1 MKERAK
7 TGIHFSMAFLL
18 MVLCFMLL
26 SGCVSYKNKTKKITE
41 AYRAGE
47 FDATQKMLSEIA
59 RKKAKGENRDKG
71 NDALLWRLEEAISFR
86 TCQNLEES
94 SALLAGADQ
103 MIREFE
109 ERSADIH
116 LGQETLSAFSNP
128 ANIVYE
134 GWTTDRI
141 MASTYLGLDHIILGN
156 SEQARIHLNKAYQRQ
171 QDAVRKNAKRIEK
184 EQKEIKNNSQAA
196 PAVRDSEVQSKTKKL
211 YTNLNALEPVADYV
225 NPFTSYLRGIFFLI
239 YSTDTSDLEISH
251 KALEQAASFAPNNK
265 YVKENLELVESLLNG
280 KSATRR
286 NITYIIFE
294 NGQAPY
300 LDQTRIDLPLPID
313 GGIYPVSVAFPVFQT
328 YPGQNNSLRVTA
340 GNRIEET
347 SLLANMDNIFAAD
360 FKAELPKIIAR
371 TIATVVIRQASSIAA
386 NQALKNSGND
396 VAQLIGGLA
405 IYATQSAINI
415 ADTRSWTL
423 LPHDFQ
429 ICHIPTPTDG
439 VLHIAETH
447 GYQTATLT
455 LPNPRGLNLVYV
467 KSVVPGKKMIIWSR
481 KLP

>member
-7 TGIHFSMAFLL
+7 IGIHFPLAFLL
-18 MVLCFMLL
+18 VVFCSMLL
-26 SGCVSYKNKTKKITE
+26 SGCVSYKNQTKKITE
-41 AYRAGE
+41 AYRSGE
-47 FDATQKMLSEIA
+47 FDAAQKILSEKT

-71 NDALLWRLEEAISFR
+71 KDALLWRLEEATSFR

-94 SALLAGADQ
+94 SALLTGADQ

-109 ERSADIH
+109 ERSADTH

-184 EQKEIKNNSQAA
+184 EQEEIKSNSQAA
-196 PAVRDSEVQSKTKKL
+196 PAVQDSEVQSKTKNL
-211 YTNLNALEPVADYV
+211 YTNLNTFEPVADYV

-239 YSTDTSDLEISH
+239 YSTDTSDLEISR

-265 YVKENLELVESLLNG
+265 FLKEDLVLVESLLNG
-280 KSATRR
+280 NSPSQ

-300 LDQTRIDLPLPID
+300 LDETRIDLPLPIA

-328 YPGQNNSLRVTA
+328 YPSQNNSLRVTA
-340 GNRIEET
+340 ENQTVET

-371 TIATVVIRQASSIAA
+371 TIATVVIKQASSIAA
-386 NQALKNSGND
+386 NQALKSSGND

-405 IYATQSAINI
+405 IYAAQAAINI

-429 ICHIPTPTDG
+429 VCHIRTPADG

-447 GYQTATLT
+447 GHQAATLN
-455 LPNPRGLNLVYV
+455 LPNPKGHNLVYV

-481 KLP
+481 KVP

>member
-1 MKERAK
+1 MNEKAK
-7 TGIHFSMAFLL
+7 IGIHFPLAFLL
-18 MVLCFMLL
+18 MLLCSVLL
-26 SGCVSYKNKTKKITE
+26 SGCVSYKNQTKKITA

-47 FDATQKMLSEIA
+47 FDIAQKMLSEKA
-59 RKKAKGENRDKG
+59 KKKAKGENRDKG
-71 NDALLWRLEEAISFR
+71 KDALLWRLEEATSFR

-94 SALLAGADQ
+94 SALLNGADQ
-103 MIREFE
+103 LIREFE

-116 LGQETLSAFSNP
+116 LGQEAISAFSNP

-156 SEQARIHLNKAYQRQ
+156 SEQARVHLNKAYQRQ

-184 EQKEIKNNSQAA
+184 EQEEIKNNSQAA
-196 PAVRDSEVQSKTKKL
+196 PAVQDSEVQSKTKDL
-211 YTNLNALEPVADYV
+211 YTNLNTLEPVADYV

-239 YSTDTSDLEISH
+239 YSTDTSDLEISR
-251 KALEQAASFAPNNK
+251 KTLEQAASFAPNNK
-265 YVKENLELVESLLNG
+265 FVKADLELVENLLNG
-280 KSATRR
+280 SAPSQ
-286 NITYIIFE
+286 NFTYVIFE
-294 NGQAPY
+294 NGQAPF
-300 LDQTRIDLPLPID
+300 LDQTRIDLPLPIA

-328 YPGQNNSLRVTA
+328 YPNQSNSLRVTA
-340 GNRIEET
+340 DNRTEET

-371 TIATVVIRQASSIAA
+371 TIATVVIKQASSIAA
-386 NQALKNSGND
+386 NQALKSTGND

-405 IYATQSAINI
+405 IYAAQTTINI

-429 ICHIPTPTDG
+429 VCRVPTPSDG
-439 VLHIAETH
+439 VLHIAETR
-447 GYQTATLT
+447 GYQASTLT
-455 LPNPRGLNLVYV
+455 LPNPKGHNLVYV
-467 KSVVPGKKMIIWSR
+467 KSVVPGKRMIIWNR

>member
-7 TGIHFSMAFLL
+7 IGIHFPLAFLL
-18 MVLCFMLL
+18 VVFCSMLL
-26 SGCVSYKNKTKKITE
+26 SGCVSYKNQTKKITE
-41 AYRAGE
+41 AYRSGE
-47 FDATQKMLSEIA
+47 FDAAQKILSEKT

-71 NDALLWRLEEAISFR
+71 KDALLWRLEEATSFR

-94 SALLAGADQ
+94 SALLTGADQ

-109 ERSADIH
+109 ERSADTH

-184 EQKEIKNNSQAA
+184 EQEEIKSNSQAA
-196 PAVRDSEVQSKTKKL
+196 PAVQDSEVQSKTKNL
-211 YTNLNALEPVADYV
+211 YTNLNTFEPVADYV

-239 YSTDTSDLEISH
+239 YSTDTSDLEISR

-265 YVKENLELVESLLNG
+265 FLKEDLVLVESLLNG
-280 KSATRR
+280 NSPSQ

-300 LDQTRIDLPLPID
+300 LDETRIDLPLPIA

-328 YPGQNNSLRVTA
+328 YPSQNNSLRVTA
-340 GNRIEET
+340 ENQTVET

-371 TIATVVIRQASSIAA
+371 TIATVVIKQASSIAA
-386 NQALKNSGND
+386 NQALKSSGND

-405 IYATQSAINI
+405 IYAAQATINI

-429 ICHIPTPTDG
+429 VCHISTPADG
-439 VLHIAETH
+439 VLHIAETQGH
-447 GYQTATLT
+447 QAATLT
-455 LPNPRGLNLVYV
+455 LPNPKGHNLVYV